1 LVAREASG
9 VDDVARC
16 LLFVPRMMHANEE
29 RPGRAHP
36 GRLLLVCG
44 DRLAARRLAAWLEQG
59 TLLNVTVA
67 HDGRTGWVLSQAGRW
82 AALVADA
89 DLPDFPGLE
98 LLCQSKTLAP
108 DVPTI
113 LLTEHDPAA
122 LALDELTFAVDAV
135 LGRPCS
141 REELLETLARHVG
154 PGAVQETPSL
164 ERVPVPA
171 PKMPPAAFPA
181 SRATLPGRAA
191 GEATRWG
198 AALTA

>member
-1 LVAREASG
+1 
-9 VDDVARC
+9 
-16 LLFVPRMMHANEE
+16 MMQTDE
-29 RPGRAHP
+29 RRPAHP

-44 DRLAARRLAAWLEQG
+44 DRMAARRLAAWLEQG
-59 TLLNVTVA
+59 TVYNVTVA

-122 LALDELTFAVDAV
+122 LALNELSFAVDAV
-135 LGRPCS
+135 LRRPCD
-141 REELLETLARHVG
+141 RETLLGTLARQVG
-154 PGAVQETPSL
+154 AEALHDVAVTVALP
-164 ERVPVPA
+164 PA
-171 PKMPPAAFPA
+171 PEAAPARKMPPAAFAAA
-181 SRATLPGRAA
+181 SRTTLA
-191 GEATRWG
+191 GHPARWG
-198 AALTA
+198 AAQPA

>member
-1 LVAREASG
+1 
-9 VDDVARC
+9 
-16 LLFVPRMMHANEE
+16 MKHANDE
-29 RPGRAHP
+29 RPGSAHP

-44 DRLAARRLAAWLEQG
+44 DRAAARRLAAWLEQG

-122 LALDELTFAVDAV
+122 LALNELSFAVDSV
-135 LGRPCS
+135 LRRPCT
-141 REELLETLARHVG
+141 RDELLGTLGRHVG
-154 PGAVQETPSL
+154 EGALLDAPLAATPEPTAL
-164 ERVPVPA
+164 PVR
-171 PKMPPAAFPA
+171 KMAPAAFGA
-181 SRATLPGRAA
+181 SRPTVPGHRAGLPA
-191 GEATRWG
+191 RWG
-198 AALTA
+198 VALPA